1 MRITNN
7 MITSNTKVNINNNK
21 LYVDKYNTQMSTQKK
36 LARASEDPVIAIR
49 ALRLATSLSHI
60 NQYADNNIPDAES
73 WLEVTETAL
82 SNMESVLRDIR
93 TQCVNGSNDTLK
105 EEDRNTILQ
114 SLKALN
120 DQVYCEGNA
129 DYAGRT
135 VFTGYR
141 TSMNLTFNS
150 VETETSYDIKQ
161 SFNYSD
167 IKECR
172 YYSGT
177 VEVPAALDAATPDCD
192 VVVQEKAYQRVRLAY
207 DEIDAGSFTTNIELQ
222 NPDGSGTTT
231 ALTVKS
237 YANAQDWEADSNGK
251 TAGIREIPDDEA
263 VFIEATGELIFG
275 KNVSAALVS
284 GRASF
289 EVEYSKTGFDKGE
302 VRPEFYFDC
311 TDKTDPVNPVTYT
324 KENQD
329 IKYTIA
335 DNTVLTVNTQASDV
349 FDTSIKRDVDEMII
363 IVQKAIN
370 AHDKVKQIESMMKEE
385 QYSSDEDQAKLQ
397 TYLDTAKK
405 EADYA
410 DDNLQKTYGQY
421 ITNFDNY
428 LERVNLSVTN
438 VGSMKARLTLT
449 KNRVENQ
456 QLVIKELKSDNE
468 DRDIS
473 DIVIDYYA
481 AYNAY
486 TSSLTAASKIG
497 SQTLLN
503 YL

>member
-7 MITSNTKVNINNNK
+7 MITSNTKININNNK
-21 LYVDKYNTQMSTQKK
+21 LFVDKYNTQMSTQKK
-36 LARASEDPVIAIR
+36 IARASEDPVIAIR
-49 ALRLATSLSHI
+49 ALRLATSLGHV
-60 NQYADNNIPDAES
+60 NQYADNNIPDAEA
-73 WLEVTETAL
+73 WLDVTETAL
-82 SNMESVLRDIR
+82 TNMKSILTDIR

-114 SLKALN
+114 SLKALG

-150 VETETSYDIKQ
+150 DEAETSYDIKQ
-161 SFNYSD
+161 SFTYSD
-167 IKECR
+167 IEECR

-177 VEVPAALDAATPDCD
+177 VEVPAAVTAATADCGVD
-192 VVVQEKAYQRVRLAY
+192 VKENAYQRVRLAY
-207 DEIDAGSFTTNIELQ
+207 DEIDAGSFVSTIEVEDPV
-222 NPDGSGTTT
+222 NGGTMPL
-231 ALTVKS
+231 AVKN
-237 YANAQDWEADSNGK
+237 YATAQDWEADGTGK
-251 TAGIREIPDDEA
+251 TAGIKEIPDNGA
-263 VFIEATGELIFG
+263 IFIEATGELIFG
-275 KNVSAALVS
+275 KNVSAELVS

-289 EVEYSKTGFDKGE
+289 EITYSKTGFGKGE
-302 VRPEFYFDC
+302 VRPEYYYDC
-311 TDKTDPVNPVTYT
+311 TDKTDPVNPVAYT

-335 DNTVLTVNTQASDV
+335 DNTTLTVNTQASDV

-385 QYSSDEDQAKLQ
+385 QYSSPEAQAKLQ
-397 TYLDTAKK
+397 TYLDAAKK

-428 LERVNLSVTN
+428 LEKVNLSITN
-438 VGSMKARLTLT
+438 VGSMEARLALT
-449 KNRVENQ
+449 KTRVENQ

-486 TSSLTAASKIG
+486 QSSLTAASKIG
-497 SQTLLN
+497 SQTLLS